1 MKIEL
6 KSIKVFEA
14 MSEETTAFY
23 ANVYIDGKHRGYA
36 KDDGRGG
43 CIDIRPEYSKD
54 ETIWKANQQAMQEA
68 HAYCEALP
76 PIKYRDTE
84 LNNNLEMVVGELLEK
99 FLDAKADKKFIKD
112 MDKGLLFGTKNNYS
126 MIYWTNTTV
135 VALLQNTIGRARI
148 KKICAEKKAEGKVL
162 LNTNIPAELLN

>member
-6 KSIKVFEA
+6 KAIKVFEA
-14 MSEETTAFY
+14 MTEETTAFY

-43 CIDIRPEYSKD
+43 CIDIRPEYSQD
-54 ETIWKANQQAMQEA
+54 EAKWKANKQAMLEA
-68 HAYCEALP
+68 EDYCKKLP
-76 PIKYRDTE
+76 PIKYRDME
-84 LNNNLEMVVGELLEK
+84 LANNLEMVVGELLSK

-112 MDKGLLFGTKNNYS
+112 MDKGLLFGRKENYT
-126 MIYWTNTTV
+126 MVYWNNTTV

-148 KKICAEKKAEGKVL
+148 KKICAEKKAKGETL
-162 LNTNIPAELLN
+162 LNTNIPADLLN